1 MRRER
6 GDEGVGADEMMWK
19 ARKMAE
25 MAQKM
30 TTGDARRE
38 GRRKEEGGQRAVMW
52 CKEVSARVKRSE
64 WTWTEDPETA
74 AR

>member
-19 ARKMAE
+19 ARKMGE
-25 MAQKM
+25 MAQKLK
-30 TTGDARRE
+30 TGDARRE
-38 GRRKEEGGQRAVMW
+38 GRRKEDSARVMW
-52 CKEVSARVKRSE
+52 RKEVSAQEERSE

>member
-1 MRRER
+1 
-6 GDEGVGADEMMWK
+6 MMWL
-19 ARKMAE
+19 ARKMGE
-25 MAQKM
+25 MARKM
-30 TTGDARRE
+30 KTGDARRE

-52 CKEVSARVKRSE
+52 RKEVSARVERSE